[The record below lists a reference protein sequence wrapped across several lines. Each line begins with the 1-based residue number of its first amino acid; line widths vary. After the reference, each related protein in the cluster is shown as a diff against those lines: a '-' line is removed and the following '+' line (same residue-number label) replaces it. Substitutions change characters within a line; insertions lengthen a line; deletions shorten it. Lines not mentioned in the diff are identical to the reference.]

1 MMVIWMCRRMESK
14 VWIFAVFWIFNV
26 WLADV
31 VRSGRLRWFVHLE
44 RKNVDDW
51 VSICRNVNLHGRGEV

>member
-1 MMVIWMCRRMESK
+1 MESK
-14 VWIFAVFWIFNV
+14 VWIFAVFWVFNV

-31 VRSGRLRWFVHLE
+31 VRRGRLRWFVHLE

-51 VSICRNVNLHGRGEV
+51 VSTCRNVNLHGRGEV